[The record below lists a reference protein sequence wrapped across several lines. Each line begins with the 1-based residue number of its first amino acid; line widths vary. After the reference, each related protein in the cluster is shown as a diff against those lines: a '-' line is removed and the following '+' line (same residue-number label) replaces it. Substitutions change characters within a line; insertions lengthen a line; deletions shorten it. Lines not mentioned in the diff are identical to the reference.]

1 MHDGWT
7 ARPAPRDLETDVTQ
21 LAATGPDRSAP
32 WFDELFR
39 AHATAVYR
47 FVARR
52 AGRDEADDL
61 TAETFTV
68 AWRRRADVPAG
79 HELPWL
85 YRTAGFLVAN
95 HYRKARPTPM
105 EVLPDD
111 ADPTSV
117 EDVVVADLEVRA
129 AFATLAPRDREILLL
144 AAWEG
149 LHGTALAE
157 VLGISRGGAE
167 AALSRARARLREAW
181 AATGAG
187 GPSPDA
193 APDARSTDPA
203 TQTG

>member
-1 MHDGWT
+1 M
-7 ARPAPRDLETDVTQ
+7 TQ
-21 LAATGPDRSAP
+21 LAATGPDRAAP

-39 AHATAVYR
+39 AHAATVYR

-61 TAETFTV
+61 TAETFVV
-68 AWRRRADVPAG
+68 AWRRRVDVPEG

-95 HYRKARPTPM
+95 HHRKARPTPV
-105 EVLPDD
+105 ETLPDD

-117 EDVVVADLEVRA
+117 ENVVIADLEVRA

-144 AAWEG
+144 VAWEG
-149 LHGTALAE
+149 LHGEALAE
-157 VLGISRGGAE
+157 VLGVSRGGAD

-181 AATGAG
+181 TGT
-187 GPSPDA
+187 P
-193 APDARSTDPA
+193 PDARTPGA
-203 TQTG
+203 TTQTR

>member
-1 MHDGWT
+1 M
-7 ARPAPRDLETDVTQ
+7 TQ
-21 LAATGPDRSAP
+21 LAATGPDRAAP
-32 WFDELFR
+32 WFDDLFR
-39 AHATAVYR
+39 AHATTVYR

-61 TAETFTV
+61 TAETFAV
-68 AWRRRADVPAG
+68 AWRRRQDVPEG

-95 HYRKARPTPM
+95 HHRKRRPTP
-105 EVLPDD
+105 VDTLPDE

-117 EDVVVADLEVRA
+117 EAVVLADLEVRT
-129 AFATLAPRDREILLL
+129 AFATLGARDREVLLL

-149 LHGTALAE
+149 LRGEALAAA
-157 VLGISRGGAE
+157 LGVSRGGAD

-181 AATGAG
+181 QAAGADSG
-187 GPSPDA
+187 REAVAPPGARSPD
-193 APDARSTDPA
+193 PT